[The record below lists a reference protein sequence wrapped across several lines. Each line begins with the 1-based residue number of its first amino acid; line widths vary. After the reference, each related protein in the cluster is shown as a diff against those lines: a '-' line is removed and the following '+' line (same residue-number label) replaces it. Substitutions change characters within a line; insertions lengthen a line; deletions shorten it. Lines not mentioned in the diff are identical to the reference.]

1 MSDLNEETDW
11 QAVRRAMNNKI
22 AASSLRELARDLGG
36 VSPSGLQNFLDGATP
51 KRKGAVYLE
60 WFIKEGPHWGSEDN
74 VLEAA
79 IEVVVRHTARER
91 RGEVRGYIE
100 EATGIANR

>member
-11 QAVRRAMNNKI
+11 QTVRRAMNNKI
-22 AASSLRELARDLGG
+22 AASSLRELARNLGG
-36 VSPSGLQNFLDGATP
+36 ISPSGLQNFLDGATP

-60 WFIKEGPHWGSEDN
+60 WFIKEGSRWGSEDN

-79 IEVVVRHTARER
+79 IEVVVRHTPREHRGAVR
-91 RGEVRGYIE
+91 RYVE
-100 EATGIANR
+100 EATGIAHR

>member
-1 MSDLNEETDW
+1 MSDLNEDTDW

-36 VSPSGLQNFLDGATP
+36 VSPTGLQNFLDGATP

-79 IEVVVRHTARER
+79 IEVVVRHTPRER
-91 RGEVRGYIE
+91 RGEVRAYVE
-100 EATGIANR
+100 NATGLAGR

>member
-11 QAVRRAMNNKI
+11 QAVRRVMNNKI
-22 AASSLRELARDLGG
+22 AASSLRELTRNFGG

-60 WFIKEGPHWGSEDN
+60 WFIKEGTRVGLGRQHTRS
-74 VLEAA
+74 
-79 IEVVVRHTARER
+79 RH
-91 RGEVRGYIE
+91 
-100 EATGIANR
+100 